1 MRLFVLVLIASF
13 SLVGPTARAQD
24 SRRPESGRGEPRQTP
39 KPDASR
45 AVTLDSLF
53 ERLAKAENEREAQG
67 ISGLIERRWARSG
80 SDTADLLLSRA
91 SEAVEKKE
99 LDLAVELLDR
109 VVTLQPDWAS
119 AWYTRATVFYQLED
133 PIAAMADLNRAL
145 KLEPR
150 HYAAW
155 AGLGQIFM
163 ASDDKVRALQAFRRA
178 LKINPQIPTLQP
190 IVEKLGHELDGQD
203 L

>member
-1 MRLFVLVLIASF
+1 MRFFVFAIVASATLLVTSA
-13 SLVGPTARAQD
+13 GAQD
-24 SRRPESGRGEPRQTP
+24 ARRPENAPTQTRKPANREP
-39 KPDASR
+39 SR
-45 AVTLDSLF
+45 PVTLDSLF

-91 SEAVEKKE
+91 SQAAEKKD

-109 VVTLQPDWAS
+109 VVTLQPGWAT
-119 AWYTRATVFYQLED
+119 AWYTRATIFYQLED
-133 PIAAMADLNRAL
+133 PLAAMADLNRAL

-163 ASDDKVRALQAFRRA
+163 AGEDKGRALQAFRRA
-178 LKINPQIPTLQP
+178 LTINPQIPTLQP
-190 IVEKLGHELDGQD
+190 IVEKLGHEIDGQD